1 MDEETQEYMYRE
13 ELDERLIAHLAK
25 VKNLSLFK
33 AMDIYYHSRM
43 ADLIGKGMYGIQYL
57 DYKVLVEMM
66 IDNEPNLFDA
76 AAARK
81 SEQDDTDGEEVGR

>member
-1 MDEETQEYMYRE
+1 MDEATLEYMYRE

-66 IDNEPNLFDA
+66 IDNEPNLFKAMEDA
-76 AAARK
+76 H
-81 SEQDDTDGEEVGR
+81 DGEEMG

>member
-1 MDEETQEYMYRE
+1 MDEETLEYMYRE
-13 ELDERLIAHLAK
+13 ELDERLIAYLAK

-43 ADLIGKGMYGIQYL
+43 AEMIGKGMYGIQYL

-66 IDNEPNLFDA
+66 LDNEPNLF
-76 AAARK
+76 
-81 SEQDDTDGEEVGR
+81 ENCDTSPESNDITPEAGR

>member
-1 MDEETQEYMYRE
+1 MDEETLEYMYRE

-33 AMDIYYHSRM
+33 AMDLYYHSRM

-66 IDNEPNLFDA
+66 IDNEPNLFKAMEDA
-76 AAARK
+76 H
-81 SEQDDTDGEEVGR
+81 EDVDGEEMG

>member
-1 MDEETQEYMYRE
+1 MDEETLEYMYRE
-13 ELDERLIAHLAK
+13 ELDERLIAYLAK

-43 ADLIGKGMYGIQYL
+43 AEMIGKGMYGIQYL

-66 IDNEPNLFDA
+66 LDNEPNLF
-76 AAARK
+76 
-81 SEQDDTDGEEVGR
+81 ENCDTSPETNDITPEAGR

>member
-1 MDEETQEYMYRE
+1 MRLILGLEYMYRE

-43 ADLIGKGMYGIQYL
+43 ADLIGTGTYGIQYL

-66 IDNEPNLFDA
+66 IDNEPNLFDEA
-76 AAARK
+76 KGAL
-81 SEQDDTDGEEVGR
+81 DGEVMG